1 MESGG
6 ARAGRRFGLT
16 VGGAFAILAAISWW
30 RGHTWPPAILGIL
43 GGALLLAAL
52 GLPRHL
58 LPVERGWMAGARA
71 ISRVTTPLLVGI
83 VFYGVVT
90 PMGLI
95 MRAFGR
101 NTMRH
106 PLVNGSYWIERDQS
120 QRGSMTEK
128 F

>member
-1 MESGG
+1 MG
-6 ARAGRRFGLT
+6 T
-16 VGGAFAILAAISWW
+16 
-30 RGHTWPPAILGIL
+30 L
-43 GGALLLAAL
+43 GGVMLLAAVAV
-52 GLPRHL
+52 PRLL

-83 VFYGVVT
+83 VFFGVMT
-90 PMGLI
+90 PIGLV

-106 PLVNGSYWIERDQS
+106 PLVNDSYWIERD
-120 QRGSMTEK
+120 GSRRSTMTEK